1 MYNQFYKG
9 KKVLVTGA
17 DGFIGSHLTEKLLEK
32 GADVSAFIRS
42 ASGTTGYR
50 LKNISHLEDE
60 VTIIAGDIGSADSI
74 NLIKE
79 NDPDIIFHLS
89 AIAYVNFSFDH
100 PLEVMKANLG
110 GTLNVLEAAKDLDL
124 ERVVVT
130 SSSEVYGTAQTS
142 SIDETHPMN
151 PTSPYAASKAA
162 ADRYAY
168 SYWRTYGLP
177 IAIIRPFNT
186 YGPRHTYDVIPRF
199 IRLVLEG
206 KPPTIYGSG
215 EQSRDF
221 TYVSDT
227 VRAFLFMGS
236 SKKAIGEVVNF
247 GTGKDIKIKDLAYE
261 IIKIAGARLKPVF
274 LEERM
279 AEVNRL
285 CCNYEK
291 AKRLFGWE
299 PQISLEEGLKRNID
313 WCKEHWFRK
322 Y

>member
-17 DGFIGSHLTEKLLEK
+17 DGFVGSHLTEKLLED
-32 GADVSAFIRS
+32 GADVSVFIRS

-60 VTIIAGDIGSADSI
+60 VAIIAGDIGSADSI

-79 NDPDIIFHLS
+79 DDPDIIFHLA

-100 PLEVMKANLG
+100 PLEVMKVNLG
-110 GTLNVLEAAKDLDL
+110 GTVNVLEAARDLDL
-124 ERVVVT
+124 ERIVIT

-142 SIDETHPMN
+142 SIDEKHPLN

-168 SYWRTYGLP
+168 SYGRTYGLP

-186 YGPRHTYDVIPRF
+186 YGPRHTYDVIPKF
-199 IRLVLEG
+199 IGLVLKG

-236 SKKAIGEVVNF
+236 SKKAMGEVVNF
-247 GTGKDIKIKDLAYE
+247 GTGKDVKIKDLAYA
-261 IIKIAGARLKPVF
+261 IIRIAGARLEPVF
-274 LEERM
+274 LKERM
-279 AEVNRL
+279 AEVDRL

-291 AKRLFGWE
+291 AKRLFGWM
-299 PQISLEEGLKRNID
+299 PRVTLEDGLKRNID
-313 WCKEHWFRK
+313 WCREHWF
-322 Y
+322 

>member
-1 MYNQFYKG
+1 MYNQFYKE

-17 DGFIGSHLTEKLLEK
+17 DGFIGSHLTEKLLEE
-32 GADVSAFIRS
+32 GADVSVFIRS

-50 LKNISHLEDE
+50 LKNISHLADE
-60 VTIIAGDIGSADSI
+60 VAIIAGDIGSADSI

-79 NDPDIIFHLS
+79 NDPDILFHLA

-100 PLEVMKANLG
+100 PLEVMKVNLG
-110 GTLNVLEAAKDLDL
+110 GTLNVLEAARDLDL
-124 ERVVVT
+124 ERIVIT
-130 SSSEVYGTAQTS
+130 SSSEAYGTAQTS
-142 SIDETHPMN
+142 SIDEKHPLN

-186 YGPRHTYDVIPRF
+186 YGPRHTYDVIPKF

-206 KPPTIYGSG
+206 NPPTIYGAG

-236 SKKAIGEVVNF
+236 SKKAVGEVVNF
-247 GTGKDIKIKDLAYE
+247 GTGKDVKIKDLAYK
-261 IIKIAGARLKPVF
+261 IIEVAGVRLEPVF
-274 LEERM
+274 LKERM
-279 AEVNRL
+279 AEVDRL

-291 AKRLFGWE
+291 GKRLFGWE
-299 PQISLEEGLKRNID
+299 PEISLEEGLRRNVE
-313 WCKEHWFRK
+313 WCRKHWFCK
-322 Y
+322 S